1 MSSRDPTPLY
11 KLIVLGDG
19 GVGKTA
25 LTIQV
30 GIFFFISPL
39 HFQKVL
45 LIIENSSVLIIL
57 LKHMTLPLK
66 THIVQK

>member
-1 MSSRDPTPLY
+1 MSRRDSNPLY

-30 GIFFFISPL
+30 S
-39 HFQKVL
+39 
-45 LIIENSSVLIIL
+45 IIGKAKQTMAPRV
-57 LKHMTLPLK
+57 
-66 THIVQK
+66 